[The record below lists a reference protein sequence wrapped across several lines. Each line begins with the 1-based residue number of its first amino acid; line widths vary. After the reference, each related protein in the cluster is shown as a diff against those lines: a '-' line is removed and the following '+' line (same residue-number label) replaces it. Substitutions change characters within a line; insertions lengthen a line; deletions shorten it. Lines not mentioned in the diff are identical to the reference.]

1 MSTGAGAPCEGI
13 VSTVL
18 VHRQAPQEG
27 LGTGSTGAPQE
38 GIVTSEYRDTTGGK
52 SEYRGTAGGQ
62 SEYRGT
68 TGGQREYRGTTTS
81 LVSLTILCI
90 PLSIIKLLVL

>member
-27 LGTGSTGAPQE
+27 F
-38 GIVTSEYRDTTGGK
+38 RD
-52 SEYRGTAGGQ
+52 R
-62 SEYRGT
+62 EYRGT
-68 TGGQREYRGTTTS
+68 TGGHRECRGTTGGQSEYRGTTTS

-90 PLSIIKLLVL
+90 PLSIIKLLVFHPVAN

>member
-38 GIVTSEYRDTTGGK
+38 GIVSTEAPQEGEVSTGAPL
-52 SEYRGTAGGQ
+52 EVI
-62 SEYRGT
+62 
-68 TGGQREYRGTTTS
+68 
-81 LVSLTILCI
+81 VSTEA
-90 PLSIIKLLVL
+90 PQEGN

>member
-38 GIVTSEYRDTTGGK
+38 GIVSTE
-52 SEYRGTAGGQ
+52 APQ
-62 SEYRGT
+62 HPWF
-68 TGGQREYRGTTTS
+68 
-81 LVSLTILCI
+81 L
-90 PLSIIKLLVL
+90 